1 MIPGTTRE
9 PTAVHA
15 SLTLDRLYDAAPGQ
29 VFEAWAEPDIRAR
42 WGAPTPRHE
51 VVFDQA
57 DFRVGGRDL
66 SRCGLKGDLQIVV
79 EARYEDI
86 VEGRRIVFTET
97 ISHRDARLSV
107 SLITVEMQPEGLAT
121 RLMLTCQIAALDG
134 SDMAAGARS
143 GWTGALANLAAELA
157 REAA

>member
-1 MIPGTTRE
+1 MTE
-9 PTAVHA
+9 PTAIHA
-15 SLTLDRLYDAAPGQ
+15 TLTLDRLYDAAPGR
-29 VFEAWAEPDIRAR
+29 VFAAWADPGARAR

-51 VVFDQA
+51 IVFLET
-57 DFRVGGRDL
+57 DFRVGGRDF
-66 SRCGLKGDLQIVV
+66 SCCGLVGDPSIAV

-97 ISHRDARLSV
+97 VLHQGVRLSV
-107 SLITVEMQPEGLAT
+107 SLVTVLLQVEGLAT
-121 RLMLTCQIAALDG
+121 RLTLTCQITALDG

-143 GWTGALANLAAELA
+143 GWTAALGNLAAELT